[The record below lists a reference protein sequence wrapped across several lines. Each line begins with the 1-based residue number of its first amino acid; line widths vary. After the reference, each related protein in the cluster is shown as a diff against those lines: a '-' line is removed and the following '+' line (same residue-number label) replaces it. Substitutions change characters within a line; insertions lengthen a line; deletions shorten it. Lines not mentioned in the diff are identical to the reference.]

1 MNFIFVIRDV
11 QGSIFFLV
19 TFVLMICV
27 MVTFLLV
34 TFVMRLFGEWCRNDL
49 SEHHPFQTSSVEGN
63 AYWLS
68 LQACNE

>member
-11 QGSIFFLV
+11 QGSIFFGD
-19 TFVLMICV
+19 ICPDD
-27 MVTFLLV
+27 MCYGDIFLV
-34 TFVMRLFGEWCRNDL
+34 TFVMRLSREWCRNDL

-68 LQACNE
+68 LQVCNE